1 MAFYYITFSTAA
13 GGYALVTWLADILKC
28 EPEARSLLV
37 GVVTLTYV
45 GHASFPLRVWRVA
58 DSPRYP
64 IGFPLAAAFS
74 AGWKVTLFLIWW
86 WVRRNREIVERG
98 FDIADPVESTAD
110 ATVAELPKIGSE
122 ESWEANK
129 EKA

>member
-1 MAFYYITFSTAA
+1 M
-13 GGYALVTWLADILKC
+13 TWLADILKC

-37 GVVTLTYV
+37 GVVVTLTYV

-74 AGWKVTLFLIWW
+74 AGWLVALFLIWW
-86 WVRRNREIVERG
+86 WVRRNPDVVERG
-98 FDIADPVESTAD
+98 FGIAEAVESAPDTA
-110 ATVAELPKIGSE
+110 VAELPKVGSK
-122 ESWEANK
+122 ESWDGSK
-129 EKA
+129 EKV